1 MKTSFTRT
9 LAGAF
14 ALTALSLLGCSSGN
28 GGSPPGTGSAGS
40 SGGAVTPSGGT
51 SAGGAGGV
59 STTAISSG
67 GTTSNGGTPASGGQ
81 TQTQSSST
89 AQGGS
94 AAGGTVTSAAGQ
106 TGGSATG
113 GRTTG
118 GSASG
123 GSATGGSVTGGS
135 ATGGSGSV
143 AGGGATGGSATG
155 GSATGGGATGGTIVG
170 GTTTG
175 GTSAG
180 GATGGRTS
188 TGGAT
193 AGGRTAT
200 GGTTGTTGGATA
212 GRTTTGG
219 TASGGTATGGTT
231 APPVGGSLG
240 SSDGTTPIK
249 VWMAGDSTMAGGAT
263 TACAACPCGYGS
275 QFDPLFNSN
284 VTVVNNAVGGLTIQ
298 TWLYQGVS
306 STPDA
311 NGECAVTNTAF
322 NSRWTNMLS
331 GTSAM
336 KAGDYLFISFGI
348 NDGDS
353 SCPKHVGQAKYLGY
367 LNLMVKAAKD
377 LGVEPI
383 LMPPVGAI
391 DCGGG
396 STAVN
401 IRTPYFTTATND
413 AGTANNVPVIDL
425 GALSVAL
432 YNSLGLCPNSADYT
446 STTSKVGQF
455 FCQDHTHFEL
465 AGAKQIAQVIAKA
478 LKDQGIG
485 LAAYL
490 LN

>member
-1 MKTSFTRT
+1 MKASQVFASVLA
-9 LAGAF
+9 LAG
-14 ALTALSLLGCSSGN
+14 LSLLGCSSESGS
-28 GGSPPGTGSAGS
+28 SPPGTGTGGSLGGAVTASGGASAAS
-40 SGGAVTPSGGT
+40 ATTSPPASGGAVPSGGT
-51 SAGGAGGV
+51 
-59 STTAISSG
+59 
-67 GTTSNGGTPASGGQ
+67 PATGGQ
-81 TQTQSSST
+81 PQSQAGSL

-94 AAGGTVTSAAGQ
+94 TTSSTATSAAGQ
-106 TGGSATG
+106 TATGGSTTG

-118 GSASG
+118 GTTSG
-123 GSATGGSVTGGS
+123 GGVM
-135 ATGGSGSV
+135 
-143 AGGGATGGSATG
+143 G
-155 GSATGGGATGGTIVG
+155 GSATGGGGSGGVPTGGASASG
-170 GTTTG
+170 GGIGGKTSTG
-175 GTSAG
+175 GAG
-180 GATGGRTS
+180 GATGGVV
-188 TGGAT
+188 TGGRA
-193 AGGRTAT
+193 
-200 GGTTGTTGGATA
+200 GGTT
-212 GRTTTGG
+212 
-219 TASGGTATGGTT
+219 TASGGSVLGGTT
-231 APPVGGSLG
+231 AVAPIGGSLG
-240 SSDGTTPIK
+240 SSDGKTPIK
-249 VWMAGDSTMAGGAT
+249 VWLAGDSTMADGAGCS
-263 TACAACPCGYGS
+263 ASGCPCGYGT
-275 QFDPLFNSN
+275 QLDPLFNSN

-322 NSRWTNMLS
+322 QSRWTNMLS
-331 GTSAM
+331 GANAM

-367 LNLMVKAAKD
+367 LNLMAKAAKD

-432 YNSLGLCPNSADYT
+432 YNSLGFCPNSADYT

-455 FCQDHTHFEL
+455 FCQDHTHFQL
-465 AGAKQIAQVIAKA
+465 AGAKQIAQVIVTA

-485 LAAYL
+485 LGAYV

>member
-1 MKTSFTRT
+1 MKTFLSRT
-9 LAGAF
+9 FAVTCALA
-14 ALTALSLLGCSSGN
+14 ALSLLGCSSGS
-28 GGSPPGTGSAGS
+28 GGSPA
-40 SGGAVTPSGGT
+40 SGGSQGGTVAASGGV
-51 SAGGAGGV
+51 SAGGAGGA
-59 STTAISSG
+59 STTSIGSG
-67 GTTSNGGTPASGGQ
+67 GTIASGGTPASGGQ
-81 TQTQSSST
+81 PQGGSS
-89 AQGGS
+89 AQGG
-94 AAGGTVTSAAGQ
+94 AATGGTATSTAGRTSSGGSATGGRATGGTASGGSA

-113 GRTTG
+113 GR
-118 GSASG
+118 
-123 GSATGGSVTGGS
+123 ATGGSVTGGS
-135 ATGGSGSV
+135 ATGGST
-143 AGGGATGGSATG
+143 TGGSATG
-155 GSATGGGATGGTIVG
+155 GTVAG

-175 GTSAG
+175 GVSTG
-180 GATGGRTS
+180 GAATGGR
-188 TGGAT
+188 AT
-193 AGGRTAT
+193 AGGTTAT
-200 GGTTGTTGGATA
+200 GGAATG

-219 TASGGTATGGTT
+219 SAAGGTATGGTT
-231 APPVGGSLG
+231 APPIGGSLG

-249 VWMAGDSTMAGGAT
+249 VWMAGDSTMAGGPT

-322 NSRWTNMLS
+322 QSRWTNMLS
-331 GTSAM
+331 GTNAM

-377 LGVEPI
+377 LGVEPV

-413 AGTANNVPVIDL
+413 AGAANNVPVIDL

-446 STTSKVGQF
+446 SATSKVGQF

>member
-1 MKTSFTRT
+1 MKASLTRIFASV
-9 LAGAF
+9 LALVGP
-14 ALTALSLLGCSSGN
+14 SVLGCTSVS
-28 GGSPPGTGSAGS
+28 GGSSPAPS
-40 SGGAVTPSGGT
+40 SGGSLGGT
-51 SAGGAGGV
+51 STASGGVIAGGTGGT
-59 STTAISSG
+59 STTSTNTG
-67 GTTSNGGTPASGGQ
+67 GATSNGGTAAGGQ
-81 TQTQSSST
+81 TQ
-89 AQGGS
+89 
-94 AAGGTVTSAAGQ
+94 
-106 TGGSATG
+106 
-113 GRTTG
+113 
-118 GSASG
+118 
-123 GSATGGSVTGGS
+123 GGSV
-135 ATGGSGSV
+135 AE
-143 AGGGATGGSATG
+143 
-155 GSATGGGATGGTIVG
+155 
-170 GTTTG
+170 
-175 GTSAG
+175 
-180 GATGGRTS
+180 
-188 TGGAT
+188 
-193 AGGRTAT
+193 
-200 GGTTGTTGGATA
+200 
-212 GRTTTGG
+212 GG
-219 TASGGTATGGTT
+219 TASGGRNTSTTGGAAAGGSVAGGNATGGGVTGGALTGGAASGGRSVTGGAATGGAGAGGQTGGVATGGAATGGKTTTGGATGGAASGGTAAGGTT
-231 APPVGGSLG
+231 AIGDAAIGGGLG
-240 SSDGTTPIK
+240 SSDGKTPVK
-249 VWMAGDSTMAGGAT
+249 VWMAGDSTMAGGPT

-275 QFDPLFNSN
+275 QLAPLFNSN

-306 STPDA
+306 ATPDA

-331 GTSAM
+331 GSSAM

-353 SCPKHVGQAKYLGY
+353 SCPKHVGQTKYLGY
-367 LNLMVKAAKD
+367 LNLMVTAAKT

-465 AGAKQIAQVIAKA
+465 AGAEQIAQLITKA

-485 LAAYL
+485 LGAYL
-490 LN
+490 IN

>member
-1 MKTSFTRT
+1 MKTFPLRT
-9 LAGAF
+9 CAAVFAVTAF
-14 ALTALSLLGCSSGN
+14 SLPGCSSGG
-28 GGSPPGTGSAGS
+28 GGSPSSAGS
-40 SGGAVTPSGGT
+40 GGSQGGT
-51 SAGGAGGV
+51 ITTSSGVSAGGASGV
-59 STTAISSG
+59 PTFSTSSG
-67 GTTSNGGTPASGGQ
+67 GTPSNGGTPASGGQ

-89 AQGGS
+89 VQGGS
-94 AAGGTVTSAAGQ
+94 ATGGTVTSAAGQ
-106 TGGSATG
+106 TPTSGSVVGGRPTG
-113 GRTTG
+113 GA
-118 GSASG
+118 ASG
-123 GSATGGSVTGGS
+123 GSAIG
-135 ATGGSGSV
+135 GSV
-143 AGGGATGGSATG
+143 AGGGAAGGSVAASSATG
-155 GSATGGGATGGTIVG
+155 GSATGGTIAG

-180 GATGGRTS
+180 TTGGRPSAGGAS
-188 TGGAT
+188 TGG
-193 AGGRTAT
+193 GTAT
-200 GGTTGTTGGATA
+200 GGATGTTGGATA

-219 TASGGTATGGTT
+219 SAAGGTAAGGTT
-231 APPVGGSLG
+231 APSIGGSLG

-249 VWMAGDSTMAGGAT
+249 VWMAGDSTMAGGPT
-263 TACAACPCGYGS
+263 TACTACPCGYGS
-275 QFDPLFNSN
+275 QLDPLFNSN

-331 GTSAM
+331 ATSGM

-348 NDGDS
+348 NDGDT
-353 SCPKHVGQAKYLGY
+353 SCPKHVGQTKYLGY
-367 LNLMVKAAKD
+367 LNLMAQAAIAM
-377 LGVEPI
+377 GVEPI

-413 AGTANNVPVIDL
+413 AGAANNVPVIDL
-425 GALSVAL
+425 GKLSVDL

-465 AGAKQIAQVIAKA
+465 AGAKQIAQIIVKA

-485 LAAYL
+485 LGAYV

>member
-1 MKTSFTRT
+1 MKASLPQAFACT
-9 LAGAF
+9 LA
-14 ALTALSLLGCSSGN
+14 LTSLSLIGCSSSDSGTPTGTS
-28 GGSPPGTGSAGS
+28 GGSQGGAVTASGGVNTTS
-40 SGGAVTPSGGT
+40 SGGATSNGGTLASGGQAQGG
-51 SAGGAGGV
+51 SIAQGGAASGGKTTTGGTTGATGGAATGGSQAGSTTGGAITTGGV
-59 STTAISSG
+59 AMGGAASG
-67 GTTSNGGTPASGGQ
+67 GTTSVTGGAASGGQ
-81 TQTQSSST
+81 T
-89 AQGGS
+89 
-94 AAGGTVTSAAGQ
+94 
-106 TGGSATG
+106 
-113 GRTTG
+113 TTG
-118 GSASG
+118 G
-123 GSATGGSVTGGS
+123 AT
-135 ATGGSGSV
+135 
-143 AGGGATGGSATG
+143 
-155 GSATGGGATGGTIVG
+155 TGGTATG

-175 GTSAG
+175 GK
-180 GATGGRTS
+180 TGGT
-188 TGGAT
+188 T
-193 AGGRTAT
+193 TAT
-200 GGTTGTTGGATA
+200 GGAASG

-219 TASGGTATGGTT
+219 TASGGAATGGATATGD
-231 APPVGGSLG
+231 AAIGGGLG
-240 SSDGTTPIK
+240 SSDGKTPIK
-249 VWMAGDSTMAGGAT
+249 VWLAGDSTMADGASCS
-263 TACAACPCGYGS
+263 ASGCPCGYGT
-275 QFDPLFNSN
+275 QLDPLFNSN

-306 STPDA
+306 ATPDA

-331 GTSAM
+331 GSSAM

-353 SCPKHVGQAKYLGY
+353 SCPKHVGQTKYLGY
-367 LNLMVKAAKD
+367 LNLMVTAAKT

-465 AGAKQIAQVIAKA
+465 AGAEQIAQLITKA

-485 LAAYL
+485 LGAYL
-490 LN
+490 IN

>member
-1 MKTSFTRT
+1 
-9 LAGAF
+9 
-14 ALTALSLLGCSSGN
+14 
-28 GGSPPGTGSAGS
+28 
-40 SGGAVTPSGGT
+40 V
-51 SAGGAGGV
+51 SAGGTTGASTSAASSAGA
-59 STTAISSG
+59 TN
-67 GTTSNGGTPASGGQ
+67 NGGTLQAGGQ
-81 TQTQSSST
+81 TQSPAGSL

-94 AAGGTVTSAAGQ
+94 AVAGSD
-106 TGGSATG
+106 TGGSLAGSSATG
-113 GRTTG
+113 GKVTTG
-118 GSASG
+118 GAATG
-123 GSATGGSVTGGS
+123 GAATGGAATGGVATGGDTGGMTSATGGAATGGKTTVGGSTS
-135 ATGGSGSV
+135 ATGG
-143 AGGGATGGSATG
+143 AATGGKTTVG
-155 GSATGGGATGGTIVG
+155 GS
-170 GTTTG
+170 
-175 GTSAG
+175 TS
-180 GATGGRTS
+180 
-188 TGGAT
+188 
-193 AGGRTAT
+193 
-200 GGTTGTTGGATA
+200 TTGGAAT
-212 GRTTTGG
+212 GGKTTTGG
-219 TASGGTATGGTT
+219 TASGGAATGGATATGGGAT
-231 APPVGGSLG
+231 GGGLG
-240 SSDGTTPIK
+240 SSDGKTPIK
-249 VWMAGDSTMAGGAT
+249 VWLAGDSTMADGASCS
-263 TACAACPCGYGS
+263 ASGCPCGYGT
-275 QFDPLFNSN
+275 QLDPLFNSN

-322 NSRWTNMLS
+322 QSRWTNMLS
-331 GTSAM
+331 GANAM

-367 LNLMVKAAKD
+367 LNLMAKAAKD

-401 IRTPYFTTATND
+401 IRNAYFTTATND

-446 STTSKVGQF
+446 STTSKLGQF

-465 AGAKQIAQVIAKA
+465 AGAKQIAQIIVKA

-485 LAAYL
+485 LGAYV

>member
-1 MKTSFTRT
+1 MKTSLTPVF
-9 LAGAF
+9 AGVF
-14 ALTALSLLGCSSGN
+14 ALAAFSLLGCSSGS
-28 GGSPPGTGSAGS
+28 GGSPPGPG
-40 SGGAVTPSGGT
+40 SGGSQGGAIPPSGGV
-51 SAGGAGGV
+51 SAGGVTTGPTGAGGAT
-59 STTAISSG
+59 SKG
-67 GTTSNGGTPASGGQ
+67 GAPASGGQ
-81 TQTQSSST
+81 

-94 AAGGTVTSAAGQ
+94 SAQGGAAAGGAATSAAGQ
-106 TGGSATG
+106 TATGGSAMG

-118 GSASG
+118 GTAGG
-123 GSATGGSVTGGS
+123 GSATG
-135 ATGGSGSV
+135 GSV
-143 AGGGATGGSATG
+143 AGGGATGGSVA
-155 GSATGGGATGGTIVG
+155 GGGATGGRVTG
-170 GTTTG
+170 GAMTGGVSTGGAATGGSTTTG
-175 GTSAG
+175 GATTTTG
-180 GATGGRTS
+180 GATGGKT
-188 TGGAT
+188 AT
-193 AGGRTAT
+193 A
-200 GGTTGTTGGATA
+200 
-212 GRTTTGG
+212 G
-219 TASGGTATGGTT
+219 TASGGTSTGGTT
-231 APPVGGSLG
+231 TTPIGGSLG

-249 VWMAGDSTMAGGAT
+249 VWMAGDSTMAGGPT

-275 QFDPLFNSN
+275 QLDPLFNSN

-306 STPDA
+306 STMVD
-311 NGECAVTNTAF
+311 GECAVTNTAF

-348 NDGDS
+348 NDGDA

-367 LNLMVKAAKD
+367 LNLMVTAAKD

-401 IRTPYFTTATND
+401 IRNPYFTTATND
-413 AGTANNVPVIDL
+413 AGAANNVPVIDL
-425 GALSVAL
+425 GQLSVDL

-465 AGAKQIAQVIAKA
+465 AGAKQIAQLIAKA

-490 LN
+490 L

>member
-1 MKTSFTRT
+1 MNACFARIFAGAVA
-9 LAGAF
+9 LAG
-14 ALTALSLLGCSSGN
+14 LTLVGCSL
-28 GGSPPGTGSAGS
+28 GGGGTPAGSAGS
-40 SGGAVTPSGGT
+40 PGGT
-51 SAGGAGGV
+51 IAATGGVSAGGTASSSAASSAGA
-59 STTAISSG
+59 TNTG
-67 GTTSNGGTPASGGQ
+67 GTLQTAGQ
-81 TQTQSSST
+81 TQAPAGSL

-94 AAGGTVTSAAGQ
+94 AVGGGDTGGGVAGSSATGGKVTSGGAATGGAATGGVTSATGGAITGGETAGVTSAAG
-106 TGGSATG
+106 GK
-113 GRTTG
+113 TTL
-118 GSASG
+118 
-123 GSATGGSVTGGS
+123 
-135 ATGGSGSV
+135 
-143 AGGGATGGSATG
+143 
-155 GSATGGGATGGTIVG
+155 
-170 GTTTG
+170 
-175 GTSAG
+175 
-180 GATGGRTS
+180 
-188 TGGAT
+188 
-193 AGGRTAT
+193 
-200 GGTTGTTGGATA
+200 GGTTGTTGGAATGGKTA
-212 GRTTTGG
+212 AGGATGTTGGKTTTGG
-219 TASGGTATGGTT
+219 AASGGIATGGATATGGGAT
-231 APPVGGSLG
+231 GGGLG
-240 SSDGTTPIK
+240 SSDGKTPIK
-249 VWMAGDSTMAGGAT
+249 VWLAGDSTMADGASCS
-263 TACAACPCGYGS
+263 ASGCPCGYGT
-275 QFDPLFNSN
+275 QLDALFNTN

-322 NSRWTNMLS
+322 QSRWTNMLS
-331 GTSAM
+331 GANAM
-336 KAGDYLFISFGI
+336 KAGDYLIISFGI

-367 LNLMVKAAKD
+367 LNLMVTAAKA

-391 DCGGG
+391 GCSTDG
-396 STAVN
+396 STAIN

-465 AGAKQIAQVIAKA
+465 AGAKQIAQVIVKA

-485 LAAYL
+485 LGAYV